1 MINEVKIFH
10 YKKIAA
16 TVSAMFFTLIF
27 SACAVQEPSNGVTTN
42 KIADIVSNSV
52 DQNQQLI
59 QQNQDIPDSV
69 SNALLPT
76 IKLNVHDQNQ
86 ALQTYDMVVNNAPAA
101 TFFQSLAKDTNDN
114 LIVSPQVTGNI
125 SLNIHHMTLPQILL
139 ATHQIYG
146 YRFEKT
152 SYGYNIYPQALMTKI
167 FHVSYI
173 DMERNGTSETTIS
186 AGSIISKTS
195 TTSTTSTATTAP
207 ASSVTTKFDNQFW
220 TELRSGVAMIIGQP
234 SSAATVSTTTATTT
248 TAATTTTT
256 STASSTASAQP
267 PQVVTV
273 DSQPSVLLNPQ
284 AGIVIVR
291 AYPDQLDR
299 VAKYL
304 RDVENIMHREV
315 MINAKILEV
324 QLNSDFRSGI
334 DWTVL
339 GVHQDTTGNIS
350 TGLPKISD
358 AAGLTFNAYQ
368 GSLSAAVT
376 LLSTQ
381 GRVNTLSSPR
391 IATVNNQKAL
401 IKVGGDD
408 FFITGITSNTTT
420 STATTTSAN
429 VTLTPFFSGI
439 ALDVTPEISNQGD
452 ITLHIHPLISSVTS
466 KITTYNLGTSTS
478 DNVPLASSLIRESDN
493 VVRVKNNEI
502 ILIGGMMED
511 QTTVNAGGTPFVSK
525 IPVLG
530 NLFKRQDRTGGKKEI
545 VILLQ
550 PKLIDTEVTNQLLK
564 ESAEQYS
571 DMNDDFS
578 FDTLFPNTTETKE

>member
-315 MINAKILEV
+315 MINAKILE
-324 QLNSDFRSGI
+324 
-334 DWTVL
+334 
-339 GVHQDTTGNIS
+339 
-350 TGLPKISD
+350 
-358 AAGLTFNAYQ
+358 
-368 GSLSAAVT
+368 
-376 LLSTQ
+376 
-381 GRVNTLSSPR
+381 
-391 IATVNNQKAL
+391 
-401 IKVGGDD
+401 
-408 FFITGITSNTTT
+408 
-420 STATTTSAN
+420 
-429 VTLTPFFSGI
+429 
-439 ALDVTPEISNQGD
+439 E
-452 ITLHIHPLISSVTS
+452 
-466 KITTYNLGTSTS
+466 
-478 DNVPLASSLIRESDN
+478 
-493 VVRVKNNEI
+493 
-502 ILIGGMMED
+502 
-511 QTTVNAGGTPFVSK
+511 
-525 IPVLG
+525 
-530 NLFKRQDRTGGKKEI
+530 
-545 VILLQ
+545 
-550 PKLIDTEVTNQLLK
+550 
-564 ESAEQYS
+564 
-571 DMNDDFS
+571 
-578 FDTLFPNTTETKE
+578 